1 MCGIAGVWH
10 TDGRPLDTSNLRASS
25 LAIRHRGPDDQGYLL
40 AWPRTGECLPYSEP
54 DSEQGSGDPL
64 PSRTDASLG
73 LGFRRLSILDLSME
87 GHQPMPDRTRSWWL
101 VFNGEIYNFVELR
114 EELRALGHQ
123 FRTTGDSEVILASYR
138 QWGDECVTRFNG
150 MFAFAIWD
158 ARRRRLFC
166 ARDRFGVKPFY
177 YVDRDRTFAFSSE
190 IKGLLPYLP
199 HREPDLPYLRRFL
212 ETGLSDDGQRTFLDG
227 VRQLEPAHTLIIDE
241 GGLMRRRYWDV
252 QPGVGYC
259 RYDAPRAGETLRE
272 LLTDAVKIRLR
283 SDVAVGSC
291 ASGGLDSSAILAIA
305 HRAFGQRMHSFS
317 AVYREPGYDE
327 GRFVDLITA
336 DTESIA
342 SIITPRPDHWFDVV
356 ERMTWFQDGPSS
368 PAGLYTQWHVMSA
381 ASHQVTVLL
390 DGQGGDELFAGYFR
404 YLPVLAREQWQAA
417 LRGRVTALA
426 PALRES
432 LAAGWRWRQHFQE
445 WSPAQF
451 ARAVRQRARA
461 RSGAADGQALFASG
475 SAIDAAAPLPFS
487 STHTPG
493 GLDAVNAAL
502 YRDITS
508 TSLPMLLRF
517 EDRNS
522 MAFHLEARTPF
533 LDYRLVEFALS
544 VPGTRKI
551 RHGLAKA
558 FFRDEMHG
566 LVPDPIINRRDKMG
580 YPTPF
585 ARWLRGPLRDQMYGF
600 LQETVLPR
608 GWYDR
613 ATVADRWRDHQ
624 AGRHDWSAEIG
635 RWMTAEIWMRQVIEG
650 GRP

>member
-10 TDGRPLDTSNLRASS
+10 TDGRPLDTAKLRASS
-25 LAIRHRGPDDQGYLL
+25 LAIRHRGPNDQGYLL
-40 AWPRTGECLPYSEP
+40 AWPRSAECLPCAEP
-54 DSEQGSGDPL
+54 DAGAGSAERL
-64 PSRTDASLG
+64 PSETDASVG
-73 LGFRRLSILDLSME
+73 LAFRRLSILDLSME
-87 GHQPMPDRTRSWWL
+87 GHQPMPDRTRGCWL
-101 VFNGEIYNFVELR
+101 VFNGEIYNFIELR
-114 EELRALGHQ
+114 DELRAFGHE
-123 FRTTGDSEVILASYR
+123 FRTTGDSEVILAAYR
-138 QWGDECVTRFNG
+138 QWGDECVSRFNG

-158 ARRRRLFC
+158 APRRRLFC

-177 YVDRDRTFAFSSE
+177 YFLRDGAFAFSSE
-190 IKGLLPYLP
+190 IKGLLPYLRD
-199 HREPDLPYLRRFL
+199 REPDLPYLRRFL
-212 ETGLSDDGQRTFLDG
+212 ETGLSDDGARTFLDG
-227 VRQLEPAHTLIIDE
+227 VHQLEPAHTLVVE
-241 GGLMRRRYWDV
+241 NGKAVRRRYWDV
-252 QPGVGYC
+252 QPGAGYC
-259 RYDAPRAGETLRE
+259 RYDAPRAGEMLRE
-272 LLTDAVKIRLR
+272 LLTDAVRIRLR
-283 SDVAVGSC
+283 SDVPVGSC

-317 AVYREPGYDE
+317 AVYHEPGYDE

-336 DTESIA
+336 DTRSIA
-342 SIITPRPDHWFDVV
+342 SIVTPRPEEWFDVV

-368 PAGLYTQWHVMSA
+368 PAGLYTQWHVMNA
-381 ASHQVTVLL
+381 ASRQVTVLL

-404 YLPVLAREQWQAA
+404 YLPVLAREQWRAA
-417 LRGRVTALA
+417 LHGRVSALA
-426 PALRES
+426 PAVRES
-432 LAAGWRWRQHFQE
+432 FAVGWRWRQHFQE
-445 WSPAQF
+445 WSPGQF
-451 ARAVRQRARA
+451 ARAARQRARA
-461 RSGAADGQALFASG
+461 RAGATSVGSLFAPDSPVG
-475 SAIDAAAPLPFS
+475 ASAPLPF
-487 STHTPG
+487 TETRAPD

-533 LDYRLVEFALS
+533 LDYRLVEFALA

-558 FFRDEMHG
+558 FFREEMQG

-585 ARWLRGPLRDQMYGF
+585 ARWLRGPLREGMHRF
-600 LQETVLPR
+600 LNETVLPR

-613 ATVADRWRDHQ
+613 DTVERRWSDHQ

-650 GRP
+650 GRS